1 MTNDMNM
8 HEQARLRR
16 IKAEFQ
22 KQFGHAPQ
30 FIVRA
35 PGRVN
40 LIGEH
45 TDYNRGFVLPAAIDR
60 DFIIAAS
67 EVKDEKITV
76 WSNNYEEKDSFALA
90 NIQKSKQYDWS
101 NYLRGVVSTWQA
113 QNKSATGFN
122 AVIDG
127 TIPQGCGLSSSAAYE
142 IAVATLLDQMC
153 NTALSPKEIALLA
166 QKSEN
171 DFVGVQCGIMD
182 QFVSVCGKRGVA
194 VLLDCKSLTA
204 EMIPLDLERYDLALV
219 ITNSGISRSLASS
232 NYNQRKEECDA
243 ALELLIKIIKRE
255 NIKSL
260 RDIPSA
266 EFIKYQHFL
275 PLALR
280 KRCLHVVEENDR
292 VLKAAQA
299 LVANDVTKFGELMN
313 ESHASLR
320 DNFAVSLK
328 EIDLLVSLTQA
339 HPGVLGSRL
348 TGAGF
353 GGCTVSLMNT
363 SSVNTYINKV
373 LPQYE
378 EATGIAAQVY
388 IAKVSDGASL
398 IERPIAVAGKQ
409 MAPVPSL

>member
-1 MTNDMNM
+1 MSM

-16 IKAEFQ
+16 IKSEFQ
-22 KQFGHAPQ
+22 KQFGHLPQ
-30 FIVRA
+30 YIVRA

-67 EVKDEKITV
+67 VASGEKITV
-76 WSNNYEEKDSFALA
+76 WSNNYEEKDSFTLT
-90 NIQKSKQYDWS
+90 NIQASREYHWS

-113 QNKSATGFN
+113 QHKSAIAFN
-122 AVIDG
+122 AVTDG
-127 TIPQGCGLSSSAAYE
+127 NIPQGAGLSSSAAYE
-142 IAVATLLDQMC
+142 VAVATLLDQMC
-153 NTALSPKEIALLA
+153 NTALSAKEIALLA

-182 QFVSVCGKRGVA
+182 QFVSLSGKHGAA
-194 VLLDCKSLTA
+194 VLLDCKNLTT
-204 EMIPLDLERYDLALV
+204 ETIPLDLERYDLALV
-219 ITNSGISRSLASS
+219 ITNSGISRNLTASD
-232 NYNQRKEECDA
+232 YNQRKEECNTG
-243 ALELLIKIIKRE
+243 LELLIKIIKRE

-280 KRCLHVVEENDR
+280 RRCLHVVEENDR

-320 DNFAVSLK
+320 DNFEVSLK
-328 EIDLLVSLTQA
+328 EIDLLVSRTQA

-353 GGCTVSLMNT
+353 GGCTVSLMNS
-363 SSVNTYINKV
+363 SSVGSYINRV
-373 LPQYE
+373 LPQYA
-378 EATGIAAQVY
+378 EATGITAQVY
-388 IAKVSDGASL
+388 IAKVSDGASI
-398 IERPIAVAGKQ
+398 IERP
-409 MAPVPSL
+409 MAATGGELAQVPAL